1 MKKLIIFALIL
12 SFAYLANAQEVH
24 HSPNQIAVRAGIY
37 MPQGDNRLSNNFD
50 SGLGFEGMYEY
61 FFKKK
66 IGLFGKVGY
75 KFWEPINE
83 NSYEEI
89 VFSAIPI
96 VVGINYY
103 LTTDGYKF
111 YVSLEGGPNLT
122 RYKIRYKE
130 TGIEETTN
138 DTNFGISPG
147 VGLAMPFGA
156 IDFGVEG
163 RYGIIMQE
171 TDNLNNLV
179 INFFVS
185 YRL

>member
-1 MKKLIIFALIL
+1 MKKLFIFALIL
-12 SFAYLANAQEVH
+12 SFAYVSYAQENYK
-24 HSPNQIAVRAGIY
+24 SPHQIAVRAGIY
-37 MPQGDNRLSNNFD
+37 LPQGDNGFSNYYN

-61 FFKKK
+61 LFKEN

-75 KFWEPINE
+75 KFWEPIND
-83 NSYEEI
+83 NSYTDE
-89 VFSAIPI
+89 VFSSIPI
-96 VVGINYY
+96 MAGINYY

-111 YVSLEGGPNLT
+111 YVSLEAGANMT

-130 TGIEETTN
+130 TGVEEKTTN
-138 DTNFGISPG
+138 TNIGISPG
-147 VGLAMPFGA
+147 VGLSMPFGA

-171 TDNLNNLV
+171 NDNLNNLV